1 MKKSFWLAIPLA
13 FAFYMFGLS
22 PISASA
28 EDILNTD
35 SLTIYLDET
44 EREVATDVQVVE
56 NKNNISEINNSDI
69 LLRVS
74 PIFSTDIW
82 MSVATK
88 AGGVPAMNRYWYVQ
102 YVSGRKYQ
110 GYVYW
115 TGDKR
120 IKNWGPPPQLEFR
133 FKGTLD
139 LA

>member
-22 PISASA
+22 AISASA
-28 EDILNTD
+28 EDISNTD

-56 NKNNISEINNSDI
+56 NKNNISEINNSNI

-110 GYVYW
+110 AMYIGREIKELKMG
-115 TGDKR
+115 TTSTAR
-120 IKNWGPPPQLEFR
+120 I
-133 FKGTLD
+133 
-139 LA
+139 